1 MTVPAA
7 WGEDFAAVVGR
18 IGPRFARSEARAHAA
33 AYLRG
38 LLGRTER
45 KNGWQLA
52 EAVGDASPYGIQ
64 QFLYRAA
71 WDPDAVRDALRDYV
85 VAHLGDPQGVL
96 VVDETGFLKKGA
108 KSAGVQPQ
116 YSGAAGRIANAQV
129 GVFLTYAGARGHTF
143 LDRALYLPASW
154 TDDRARCRAAGIPDD
169 VAFATKPALAK
180 TMLERALDAGVPAA
194 WVTADS
200 IYGEVKYLRVW
211 LEARPLGYVLAVG
224 GKDTVVGP
232 DWRQRRIGTYLAD
245 PPADGWRRLSAGAGT
260 KGPRRYDWVRL
271 PLIDPLVD
279 GWRRWVLL
287 RRGVADPT
295 DVTAYVCFAPEDATI
310 SSSAPPAAAP
320 CLLRA
325 RGRHPRRPG
334 TGGREPL
341 DRRDLLRGG
350 QAGGRAG
357 PVRGPQLDRLAPPY
371 HPGLP
376 RPCLPRRRARPW
388 RRSADRGGKRGGCRA
403 AAWPGSACPA
413 GAPPPDRA
421 RDPAAARP
429 PVGRAATRQPGHLA
443 LVALAPPPSS
453 DRPLLPL
460 PPPQH
465 RLTTTVVLVHRS

>member
-295 DVTAYVCFAPEDATI
+295 DVTAYVCFAPEDATLADLVRVAGSRWTVEI
-310 SSSAPPAAAP
+310 CFEAAKQEVGLAQYEVRSWTGWHRHITLA
-320 CLLRA
+320 CLAHAFLAVVRA
-325 RGRHPRRPG
+325 HGVD
-334 TGGREPL
+334 PL
-341 DRRDLLRGG
+341 TEAQKG
-350 QAGGRAG
+350 
-357 PVRGPQLDRLAPPY
+357 
-371 HPGLP
+371 GLP
-376 RPCLPRRRARPW
+376 RGSLARFSVSRR
-388 RRSADRGGKRGGCRA
+388 
-403 AAWPGSACPA
+403 GSSP
-413 GAPPPDRA
+413 
-421 RDPAAARP
+421 
-429 PVGRAATRQPGHLA
+429 
-443 LVALAPPPSS
+443 
-453 DRPLLPL
+453 
-460 PPPQH
+460 
-465 RLTTTVVLVHRS
+465 